1 MARKE
6 TGFAKYATAFYEIIE
21 GGKGG
26 KAKFVK
32 MLLNMG
38 LSANGKAIIDEL
50 FSTESTSKGNIII
63 KKEAS
68 DRLRK
73 YLRGEND
80 ISDIASDLATNFEKK
95 LYIKELEEYNV
106 PKLKDF
112 AKRLQLDSNLNN
124 IRNVRKDI
132 AVYYCSIIEKASSKT
147 SGKTQETN
155 VNPTSNRQ
163 SIILSYT
170 ITEDEKKAIINLCNA
185 IKRKLERL
193 DSQVNYIYSN
203 QSELDKITESD
214 NNILKGHIE
223 YRIELRVKEFNET
236 YSEFVSLCANLNT
249 ILAPKKNMNKNFAE
263 LISITSFF
271 SKDENKE
278 MSIDRFTAAH
288 VRVKVYHLNRYIE
301 YSLREIDM
309 Q

>member
-6 TGFAKYATAFYEIIE
+6 TEFAKYATAFYKIIE

-38 LSANGKAIIDEL
+38 LSANGKTITDEL
-50 FSTESTSKGNIII
+50 FPTETTSKGNTII

-80 ISDIASDLATNFEKK
+80 ISDIADEIYAALD
-95 LYIKELEEYNV
+95 KELYCEE
-106 PKLKDF
+106 LKEYEESRIIEF
-112 AKRLQLDSNLNN
+112 AKSLQLDTDFEN
-124 IRNVRKDI
+124 IEEVRKDI
-132 AVYYCSIIEKASSKT
+132 AAYYRSIIEKASSKT

-203 QSELDKITESD
+203 QSELDKITESY
-214 NNILKGHIE
+214 NNLLKGHIE
-223 YRIELRVKEFNET
+223 YRIELKAKEFNET
-236 YSEFVSLCANLNT
+236 YSEFVSLCADLNS

-278 MSIDRFTAAH
+278 MSIDRFTGTH
-288 VRVKVYHLNRYIE
+288 VQVKVYDLRTYIK
-301 YSLREIDM
+301 YSLREVDM

>member
-6 TGFAKYATAFYEIIE
+6 TEFAKYATAFYESIE

-32 MLLNMG
+32 MLLKMG
-38 LSANGKAIIDEL
+38 LLDNGKKIIDEL
-50 FSTESTSKGNIII
+50 FPTEMASKGKTII
-63 KKEAS
+63 KREAS

-73 YLRGEND
+73 FLHGTND
-80 ISDIASDLATNFEKK
+80 ISEIADEVYAALD
-95 LYIKELEEYNV
+95 KELYCEE
-106 PKLKDF
+106 LKEYEESRIIEF
-112 AKRLQLDSNLNN
+112 AKSLQLDTDFEN
-124 IRNVRKDI
+124 IEEVRKDI
-132 AVYYCSIIEKASSKT
+132 AAYYRSIIEKASSKT

-203 QSELDKITESD
+203 QSELDKITESY
-214 NNILKGHIE
+214 NNLLKGHIE
-223 YRIELRVKEFNET
+223 YRIELKAKEFNET
-236 YSEFVSLCANLNT
+236 YSEFVSLCADLNS

-278 MSIDRFTAAH
+278 MSIDRFTGAH
-288 VRVKVYHLNRYIE
+288 VQVKVYDLRTYIK
-301 YSLREIDM
+301 YSLRGVDM

>member
-6 TGFAKYATAFYEIIE
+6 TEFAKYATAFYKIIE

-38 LSANGKAIIDEL
+38 LSANGKTITDEL
-50 FSTESTSKGNIII
+50 FPTETTSKGNTII

-80 ISDIASDLATNFEKK
+80 ISDIADEIYAALD
-95 LYIKELEEYNV
+95 KELYCEE
-106 PKLKDF
+106 LKEYEESRIIEF
-112 AKRLQLDSNLNN
+112 AKSLQLDTDFEN
-124 IRNVRKDI
+124 IEEVRKDI
-132 AVYYCSIIEKASSKT
+132 AAYYRSIIEKASSKT

-203 QSELDKITESD
+203 QSKLDKITESY
-214 NNILKGHIE
+214 NNLLKGHIE
-223 YRIELRVKEFNET
+223 YRIELKAKEFNET
-236 YSEFVSLCANLNT
+236 YSEFVSLCADLNS

-278 MSIDRFTAAH
+278 MSIDRFTGAH
-288 VRVKVYHLNRYIE
+288 VQVKVYDLRTYIK
-301 YSLREIDM
+301 YSLREVDM

>member
-6 TGFAKYATAFYEIIE
+6 TEFAKYATAFYKIIE

-38 LSANGKAIIDEL
+38 LSANGKTITDEL
-50 FSTESTSKGNIII
+50 FPTETTSKGNTII
-63 KKEAS
+63 KKGAS

-80 ISDIASDLATNFEKK
+80 ISDIADEIYAALD
-95 LYIKELEEYNV
+95 KELYCEE
-106 PKLKDF
+106 LKEYEESRIIEF
-112 AKRLQLDSNLNN
+112 AKSLQLDTDFEN
-124 IRNVRKDI
+124 IEEVRKDI
-132 AVYYCSIIEKASSKT
+132 AAYYRSIIEKASSKT
-147 SGKTQETN
+147 SGKTQETK

-185 IKRKLERL
+185 LKRKLERL

-223 YRIELRVKEFNET
+223 YRIELRIKEFNET
-236 YSEFVSLCANLNT
+236 YSEFVSLCADLNS

-271 SKDENKE
+271 SGDENKE

-288 VRVKVYHLNRYIE
+288 VRVKVYHLNRYIK
-301 YSLREIDM
+301 YSLKEIDM

>member
-6 TGFAKYATAFYEIIE
+6 TEFAKYAIAFYEIIE
-21 GGKGG
+21 GRKGG

-38 LSANGKAIIDEL
+38 LSANGKTIIDEL
-50 FSTESTSKGNIII
+50 FPTETTSKGNTII

-112 AKRLQLDSNLNN
+112 AKRLQLDANSNS

-132 AVYYCSIIEKASSKT
+132 AAYYRSIIEKASSKT
-147 SGKTQETN
+147 SGKTQETK

-185 IKRKLERL
+185 LKRKLERL

-223 YRIELRVKEFNET
+223 YRIELRIKEFNET
-236 YSEFVSLCANLNT
+236 YSEFVSLCADLNS

-271 SKDENKE
+271 SGDENKE